1 MSKKSI
7 REEARERNVSK
18 GKVWTERE
26 AKKAIEKAGENFY
39 LVYAWRWSNDERYAK
54 IGKSSIASLDNTYR
68 RMPKTYHPTDDPLL
82 IGYLRC
88 ANEQQAFSLEK
99 ELLND
104 VLTRVRPD
112 REWVEIDETLKDVFC
127 RSGQ

>member
-1 MSKKSI
+1 MDLQV
-7 REEARERNVSK
+7 ATWV
-18 GKVWTERE
+18 
-26 AKKAIEKAGENFY
+26 
-39 LVYAWRWSNDERYAK
+39 K

-112 REWVEIDETLKDVFC
+112 REWVEIDETFKDVFC
-127 RSGQ
+127 RSDE